1 MRIVVRNNDPM
12 KAFKLLNR
20 KLYEDNT
27 FTDLKERQFF
37 KSKGEKKREQKKR
50 AVARQRKEQA
60 AKKAIFDKLEN
71 QVIRGQNDRSKYK
84 RNPAPVRG

>member
-27 FTDLKERQFF
+27 FVELKDKQFF

-50 AVARQRKEQA
+50 AIARQRKEQA
-60 AKKAIFDKLEN
+60 TKKAIFDKLES
-71 QVIRGQNDRSKYK
+71 QVIRGQNDRNKYK
-84 RNPAPVRG
+84 RNTAPTRG

>member
-27 FTDLKERQFF
+27 FIELKEKQFF
-37 KSKGEKKREQKKR
+37 KSKGEKRREKQKK

-60 AKKAIFDKLEN
+60 TKKAIFDKLES
-71 QVIRGQNDRSKYK
+71 QITRGQNDGRKQK
-84 RNPAPVRG
+84 RNPTSRG

>member
-27 FTDLKERQFF
+27 FVELKDKQFF

-50 AVARQRKEQA
+50 AIARQRKEQA
-60 AKKAIFDKLEN
+60 AKKAIFDKLES
-71 QVIRGQNDRSKYK
+71 QVIRGQNDRNKYK
-84 RNPAPVRG
+84 RNTAPTRG

>member
-27 FTDLKERQFF
+27 FIDLKEKQFF
-37 KSKGEKKREQKKR
+37 KSKGEKRREKKKK
-50 AVARQRKEQA
+50 AIARQRKEQA
-60 AKKAIFDKLEN
+60 IKKAIFDKLET
-71 QVIRGQNDRSKYK
+71 QVTRGANDGRKQK
-84 RNPAPVRG
+84 RIPSRG

>member
-27 FTDLKERQFF
+27 FVELKDKQFF
-37 KSKGEKKREQKKR
+37 KSKGEKKRKNYVGASEWEILYFMFSIWLYVGIR
-50 AVARQRKEQA
+50 TPGVASADYIE
-60 AKKAIFDKLEN
+60 F
-71 QVIRGQNDRSKYK
+71 
-84 RNPAPVRG
+84 

>member
-1 MRIVVRNNDPM
+1 MRIIVRNNDPM

-27 FTDLKERQFF
+27 FVELKDKQFF

-50 AVARQRKEQA
+50 AIARQRKEQA
-60 AKKAIFDKLEN
+60 AKKAIFDKLES
-71 QVIRGQNDRSKYK
+71 QVIRGQNERNKYK
-84 RNPAPVRG
+84 RNTTPTRG

>member
-27 FTDLKERQFF
+27 FVDLKDKQFF
-37 KSKGEKKREQKKR
+37 KSNFKFKK
-50 AVARQRKEQA
+50 
-60 AKKAIFDKLEN
+60 FLTLLD
-71 QVIRGQNDRSKYK
+71 NDRSFNVQIENWKMKNADMFTTYNK
-84 RNPAPVRG
+84 K

>member
-1 MRIVVRNNDPM
+1 MRIIVRNNDPM

-27 FTDLKERQFF
+27 FVELKDKQFF

-50 AVARQRKEQA
+50 AIARQRKEQA

-84 RNPAPVRG
+84 RNATPARG